1 MTRSRVK
8 LDLGP
13 HGKVLASVVNFED
26 ARAVA
31 AARFNVQPSSVQ
43 LFVSDGE
50 DLWELHPSAFQ
61 EVVAENGVIFAKAL
75 LLASSASSP
84 TQASASSSAPISL
97 PAASSSTCTVARAVS
112 KLGSP
117 RADAAIASPS
127 PSQPLIARALNQA
140 GPSNT
145 RVNRHRASSI
155 ANSSSTSDTSS
166 SSSSSSSASSSSS
179 TSSHSSSSSHSD
191 RRSESVQDVTATSAT
206 VRTIIGPKGHP
217 ISSKERWDAK
227 THRLM
232 FEKLNEIISN
242 ERIYYTRKYTEE
254 RYRIFQLL
262 IDHYGDMGIKGNFL
276 RGRTAQALIS
286 RVSGVL
292 RTARDRGEKIKQP
305 FKFFFPNKKD
315 DEVESRSVTA
325 PVAGGSSGSGASG
338 RLAAATT
345 RTNDERD
352 RAQTLPAQAD
362 AVARGRGQGKG
373 KGRVTN
379 GAGGA
384 QDVAPASAQAKN
396 GQGKKKGKNAK
407 GQQNAIAADNANTQ
421 GNNSA
426 PAPAPAPA
434 TATAANTN
442 PPEIRRRNAAAVAL
456 PHASPTSSSRKR
468 PANGAA
474 TTAPPQSKKQR
485 SPNKQQQR
493 PPRRLTSN
501 SNGGTSNRGRVQH
514 RTFSPE
520 PSARDAYRSR
530 AAQSRSL
537 SPRPKDAYRRDNNDD
552 ERCSQRASRSTDHP
566 ATPRRGRGD
575 SWTRADGRA
584 PDDGWDYDDR
594 RWLPPP
600 SSSLPRRPSWAT
612 EDADK
617 VGSGWETPSSSTQR
631 PGRGGRSSSRARSQ
645 VLFRNQSRSPQSR
658 PNERLS
664 SSTPRSNRWGGNKP
678 PRPHLASPPP
688 PPLSGSGTRKNA
700 VERALESLT
709 AAGADTT
716 RALPAV
722 DGDRQT
728 DNGWNGRANRS
739 WHRDLSAPDFRRSG
753 DRQNHQGGRETQQQG
768 RGDRG
773 WPDEYGDGASPA
785 SPRTPP
791 LPE

>member
-13 HGKVLASVVNFED
+13 HGKVLASVVDFED

-31 AARFNVQPSSVQ
+31 AARFNVEPSSVQ

-84 TQASASSSAPISL
+84 TQASASSSVPMSL
-97 PAASSSTCTVARAVS
+97 PAASSSTCTVARAVT

-127 PSQPLIARALNQA
+127 PSQPLTARALNQA

-155 ANSSSTSDTSS
+155 ANSSSTSDTNSSFSS
-166 SSSSSSSASSSSS
+166 SSSSYSASSSSSASS
-179 TSSHSSSSSHSD
+179 HSSSSLDSD

-206 VRTIIGPKGHP
+206 VRTIIGPNGHP

-242 ERIYYTRKYTEE
+242 ETIYYTRKYTEE

-345 RTNDERD
+345 RTNGERG

-373 KGRVTN
+373 KGRATN

-407 GQQNAIAADNANTQ
+407 GQQNAIAAANANTQ
-421 GNNSA
+421 RNNSA
-426 PAPAPAPA
+426 PAP
-434 TATAANTN
+434 ATAANTN
-442 PPEIRRRNAAAVAL
+442 PPEIRRRTAAAVAL

-474 TTAPPQSKKQR
+474 TAAPPQSKKQR
-485 SPNKQQQR
+485 SPNKQQQP

-552 ERCSQRASRSTDHP
+552 ERYSRRASRSTDHP
-566 ATPRRGRGD
+566 ATPRRDRGD
-575 SWTRADGRA
+575 SWTRADDRA

-594 RWLPPP
+594 RLPPP

-612 EDADK
+612 EHADK

-631 PGRGGRSSSRARSQ
+631 AGRGGRSSSRARSEA
-645 VLFRNQSRSPQSR
+645 LFRNQSRSPQSR

-664 SSTPRSNRWGGNKP
+664 SSTPRSNRWRGNNL
-678 PRPHLASPPP
+678 PRPHRASPPS

-700 VERALESLT
+700 VERALESLA

-722 DGDRQT
+722 DGDRQR
-728 DNGWNGRANRS
+728 DNSWNGSAN
-739 WHRDLSAPDFRRSG
+739 
-753 DRQNHQGGRETQQQG
+753 
-768 RGDRG
+768 
-773 WPDEYGDGASPA
+773 
-785 SPRTPP
+785 
-791 LPE
+791 